1 MPPVS
6 QIVVLFHRVY
16 QEVLAL
22 AFWARVALWALAL
35 WARVALWALALWAR
49 VGLKA
54 TTTSETFLVVFE
66 PW

>member
-1 MPPVS
+1 M
-6 QIVVLFHRVY
+6 VVLFHRVY

-35 WARVALWALALWAR
+35 WARV
-49 VGLKA
+49 GFKA